1 MHDQDFAILKA
12 LVPVAWADGEFKE
25 REQQTLD
32 ALLDAFGATDGER
45 EAIRAYAATPKKL
58 EDIDLASLS
67 AGDRRQLLQHAVLL
81 SFSDGDQSK
90 DEADFLGRLV
100 GYLHIPKE
108 EAETL
113 MAAAAERAKK
123 HLNLL

>member
-25 REQQTLD
+25 REKQTLD
-32 ALLDAFGATDGER
+32 ALLDAFGATDAER
-45 EAIRAYAATPKKL
+45 EAIRSFAASPKKL
-58 EDIDLASLS
+58 EDIDLAALS

-90 DEADFLGRLV
+90 EEQEFLAQLV
-100 GYLHIPKE
+100 TYLHVPKE
-108 EAETL
+108 EADTL
-113 MAAAAERAKK
+113 MAGAAERAKK
-123 HLNLL
+123 HLDLL